1 MTSVVLIDK
10 VGNKKKTNIKN
21 FDLNLLYKKCNFRNN
36 TNFEKRHTWKIKEH
50 EYVSVYAKDKGRSNN
65 INKFD
70 LPPPVDNVI
79 YYGSI
84 IVVKHNTTP
93 IKNENV
99 EDIDLDE
106 WEKIYEKLFGGFEDL
121 NDEDS
126 FSEEEDIPEHLK
138 TKQGYSKEDGFVVS
152 DDDEDEDYNPEDS
165 SEISEYDS
173 NDNMDDD
180 NEADDEDSVDYEE
193 DEEED
198 EEEDDDEES
207 DEEDEDDDD
216 MYGSELSEEEYID
229 E

>member
-1 MTSVVLIDK
+1 M
-10 VGNKKKTNIKN
+10 
-21 FDLNLLYKKCNFRNN
+21 
-36 TNFEKRHTWKIKEH
+36 
-50 EYVSVYAKDKGRSNN
+50 
-65 INKFD
+65 
-70 LPPPVDNVI
+70 
-79 YYGSI
+79 
-84 IVVKHNTTP
+84 
-93 IKNENV
+93 

-121 NDEDS
+121 DEEDS
-126 FSEEEDIPEHLK
+126 FSEEEEIPEHLK

-173 NDNMDDD
+173 NDNIDDD
-180 NEADDEDSVDYEE
+180 NEADDEDSVDYEDE
-193 DEEED
+193 EEEED